1 MNNGELPGLYLH
13 IPFCRSKCFYC
24 DFYSVASRSEIPAWL
39 EAVRTEMALYREEFP
54 AFDSLYLGGGTPSV
68 LSEHDLASLFESIFK
83 NFVFA
88 PGSEMTMEAN
98 PESLSPSKLKTVKD
112 FGVNRVSLGVQS
124 LDDRDLEYLGRA
136 HRAARAFEAVEM
148 CRAAG
153 FSNLSVDLIYGLE
166 TQTFASWK
174 KTLDRVL
181 ELRPEHIS
189 CYQLTF
195 EKGAALWKMRES
207 GRVHSI
213 GEKFEAAFFV
223 WTSRYLE
230 RHGYFHYEVSN
241 FSADRQL
248 PNLPKSP
255 FGKGGLGVEPAG
267 GFPGP
272 NPLMCR
278 HNRKYWRH
286 VPYLGLGPSAHSFD
300 SGQPIPGYIAAAYD
314 GHDPA
319 AAKGSGASRPGDLA
333 AVAHRRR
340 WNVRSVREY
349 CRLLKEGKAPV
360 EGMEILSREQFD
372 LETVDL
378 ALRTREGLELNV
390 LKGFSQR
397 ERVLAQWQ
405 KSGLV
410 KVIDG
415 RVQPTRKGFLVADSM
430 ALQLC
435 DP

>member
-39 EAVRTEMALYREEFP
+39 EAVREEMTLYRDRFS

-112 FGVNRVSLGVQS
+112 YGVNRVSLGVQS

-136 HRAARAFEAVEM
+136 HRAARALEAVEM
-148 CRAAG
+148 CRAGG
-153 FSNLSVDLIYGLE
+153 FSNLSVDLMYGLE
-166 TQTFASWK
+166 TQTFSSWK

-181 ELRPEHIS
+181 AFRPEHIS

-207 GRVHSI
+207 GRVRSI
-213 GEKFEAAFFV
+213 GEKLEAAFFL

-230 RHGYFHYEVSN
+230 KHGYYHYEVSN
-241 FSADRQL
+241 FSAGRE
-248 PNLPKSP
+248 
-255 FGKGGLGVEPAG
+255 FI
-267 GFPGP
+267 
-272 NPLMCR
+272 CR
-278 HNRKYWRH
+278 HNRKYWHH
-286 VPYLGLGPSAHSFD
+286 VPYLGLGPSAHSF
-300 SGQPIPGYIAAAYD
+300 GT
-314 GHDPA
+314 
-319 AAKGSGASRPGDLA
+319 GASRPGDTPPA
-333 AVAHRRR
+333 RRR
-340 WNVRSVREY
+340 WWNVRSVREY
-349 CRLLKEGKAPV
+349 CRLIKDGKAPV

-378 ALRTREGLELNV
+378 ALRTREGLELSA
-390 LKGFSQR
+390 LKGFSQSQ
-397 ERVLAQWQ
+397 RVLAQWQ

-415 RVQPTRKGFLVADSM
+415 WVQPTRKGFLVADSL
-430 ALQLC
+430 ALMLC
-435 DP
+435 DA